1 MEIDMTALR
10 MVEQEKGVDLETLVD
25 AIEEALLKAYHNM
38 PGAISR
44 ARIEIDRRTGRVT
57 VMATEEDEDGN
68 PIGEFD
74 DTPSNFGRI
83 AQSTARSVIMQR
95 LRDADD
101 ARVLG
106 DFASKTGQIVTGI
119 VQQAREG
126 RVTLV
131 KLADDFEAVLPDAE
145 KVPGERYR
153 HGDRIRAYIVAVERT
168 DKGARIT
175 LSRTH
180 PGLVLG
186 LFEREVPE
194 VQQGLVQIKAVAR
207 EAGHRTKIA
216 VAATRDGINAKGACI
231 GPMGAR
237 VRTVMTELGGE
248 KIDIVDWSGDP
259 GRFVANAL
267 SPARVSRV
275 IVHSVEQRTATAIV
289 PDFQLSLAIGKEG
302 QNARLAARL
311 TGYHIDIHSDAETG
325 DTARAS
331 RSSMSDTVVEA
342 GAAPVA
348 ETSAP
353 PDVTSRSQAPGVDSD
368 TLG

>member
-10 MVEQEKGVDLETLVD
+10 LVEQEKGVQLETLVD

-38 PGAISR
+38 PGAIDR

-57 VMATEEDEDGN
+57 VIATEEDEDGT

-83 AQSTARSVIMQR
+83 AQATARSVILQR

-106 DFASKTGQIVTGI
+106 DFAQRTGQIVTGI
-119 VQQAREG
+119 VQQGREG
-126 RVTLV
+126 RITLV
-131 KLADDFEAVLPDAE
+131 KLSDGFEAVLPDSE
-145 KVPGERYR
+145 KVPGESHR
-153 HGDRIRAYIVAVERT
+153 HGDRIRAYIVSVERT
-168 DKGARIT
+168 EKGARIE

-194 VQQGLVQIKAVAR
+194 IQQGLVVIKAIAR

-216 VAATRDGINAKGACI
+216 VAATREGVNAKGACI

-237 VRTVMTELGGE
+237 VRAVMAELGGE
-248 KIDIVDWSGDP
+248 KIDIVDWSADP

-275 IVHSVEQRTATAIV
+275 IVHSEEQRTATVIV

-311 TGYHIDIHSDAETG
+311 TSFHIDIHSDAETG
-325 DTARAS
+325 DTSRAS
-331 RSSMSDTVVEA
+331 RSSMAD
-342 GAAPVA
+342 
-348 ETSAP
+348 
-353 PDVTSRSQAPGVDSD
+353 DVTSRSQGPDVESD